1 MERLVP
7 FIAYLKV
14 SIFTSKWKL
23 SASTSITGNVSG
35 VANISNVIIKTY
47 AIGDK
52 AIWGGYSWTNLATL
66 GILILVSFVRC
77 YKLEKDVYDENKL

>member
-52 AIWGGYSWTNLATL
+52 AIWGRIFMDKSGNIGDFDT
-66 GILILVSFVRC
+66 SFFC
-77 YKLEKDVYDENKL
+77 

>member
-1 MERLVP
+1 MERLET

-35 VANISNVIIKTY
+35 AVAISNVIIKPY
-47 AIGDK
+47 A
-52 AIWGGYSWTNLATL
+52 
-66 GILILVSFVRC
+66 R
-77 YKLEKDVYDENKL
+77 